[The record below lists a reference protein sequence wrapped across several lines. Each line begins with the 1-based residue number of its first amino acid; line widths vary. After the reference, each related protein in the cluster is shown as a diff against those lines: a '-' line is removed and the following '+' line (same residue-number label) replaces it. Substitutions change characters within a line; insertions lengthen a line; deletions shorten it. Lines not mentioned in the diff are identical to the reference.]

1 MVHSTS
7 NLYIIV
13 SAAVARCNE
22 ALASVQRTWQAAV
35 TNKRPSSIR
44 EAHYK
49 GMQEE
54 KKEKEKYMEA

>member
-1 MVHSTS
+1 M
-7 NLYIIV
+7 
-13 SAAVARCNE
+13 
-22 ALASVQRTWQAAV
+22 ASSSKLE

-44 EAHYK
+44 EELLAHYK